1 MPYSVFAQTIGI
13 NTISGVDAENVQQ
26 ALEKIN
32 GTAAYAA
39 TAAGTADA
47 KATAAQNKADSIEG
61 TAQYAA
67 DAAGAAKGTLDN
79 YVSPLVGKMDA
90 EMTQVFTALGLTR
103 A

>member
-1 MPYSVFAQTIGI
+1 MPYTVFAQTIGVNQI
-13 NTISGVDAENVQQ
+13 ADLTAENVQQ
-26 ALEKIN
+26 ALEQIH

-39 TAAGTADA
+39 GAAGTADA

-90 EMTQVFTALGLTR
+90 EMSQVFTALGLTR